1 MTTTWMRNA
10 VLIIALC
17 EVLAAAI
24 ASAGHGASAESER
37 VCAACGQVIREAYFE
52 TGGKFYHSRCFTCA
66 QCGKPI
72 EGPFTV
78 FKGKNYHTPCFED
91 HVALRC
97 AVCGGIVQGQYL
109 LDYWGNAYH
118 PRHKDDV
125 LQCDFC
131 QRFIVGPLTNDM
143 KRLRDGRSL
152 CSICAPSSVTNMREA
167 SAILLG
173 AADKLR
179 SVGIDVDPGRVE
191 LKLVGDEELARIAG
205 SRSNDTKGFTD
216 YWVSKSL
223 FGKVNGETIKVYLL
237 YGMPR
242 IQMASTAAHE
252 LMHVWQ
258 FQKGRL
264 DQDAAVSEGSC
275 NLASYIVLRKMGG
288 PEAEFVIDGMIR
300 DPDPVYGEGF
310 RRVKAYTE
318 ENGVAPWL
326 RLLKGKN
333 PDFTLK

>member
-1 MTTTWMRNA
+1 MEKTA
-10 VLIIALC
+10 LILALF
-17 EVLAAAI
+17 AAFA
-24 ASAGHGASAESER
+24 ASAPLKAGGEPSAADR
-37 VCAACGQVIREAYFE
+37 VCAACGQVIREAFFE
-52 TGGKFYHSRCFTCA
+52 TGGKFYHSRCFACES
-66 QCGKPI
+66 CGKPI
-72 EGPFTV
+72 DGQFTV

-91 HVALRC
+91 RVALRC
-97 AVCGGIVQGQYL
+97 AVCGGIVQGKYL

-118 PRHKDDV
+118 TRHQGNV

-131 QRFIVGPLTNDM
+131 QRFIVGDLTNGM
-143 KRLRDGRSL
+143 KRLQDGRSL
-152 CSICAPSSVTNMREA
+152 CSKCAPNSVADIRQA
-167 SAILLG
+167 RAILLD

-179 SVGIDVDPGRVE
+179 GVGIDVDPGRVE
-191 LKLVGDEELARIAG
+191 LVLVGDDDLARIAG

-223 FGKVNGETIKVYLL
+223 FGRVNGETIKVYLL

-242 IQMASTAAHE
+242 MQMASTAAHE

-275 NLASYIVLRKMGG
+275 NFASYIVLRKTGG

-300 DPDPVYGEGF
+300 DPDPVYGDGF
-310 RRVKAYTE
+310 RRVKAYAE
-318 ENGVAPWL
+318 ENGVGPWL
-326 RLLKGKN
+326 RLLKKKN
-333 PDFTLK
+333 PDFSLK

>member
-1 MTTTWMRNA
+1 MNDRIKDPILALALCA
-10 VLIIALC
+10 VLGAALP
-17 EVLAAAI
+17 
-24 ASAGHGASAESER
+24 SALQSASAETAR

-52 TGGKFYHSRCFTCA
+52 TGGKFYHSRCFRCEY
-66 QCGKPI
+66 CKKPI
-72 EGPFTV
+72 EGAFTV
-78 FKGKNYHTPCFED
+78 YRAKNYHTPCFD
-91 HVALRC
+91 NNIALRC

-118 PRHKDDV
+118 PRHKNDV

-131 QRFIVGPLTNDM
+131 QRFIVGPLMNEM
-143 KRLRDGRSL
+143 KRFDDGRSL
-152 CSICAPSSVTNMREA
+152 CSICAASSVTSIREA
-167 SAILLG
+167 RAILLD

-179 SVGIDVDPGRVE
+179 SVGVDVDPDRVE
-191 LKLVGDEELARIAG
+191 LSLVGDEELARIAG

-242 IQMASTAAHE
+242 VQLASTAAHE

-258 FQKGRL
+258 FRKGRL

-275 NLASYIVLRKMGG
+275 NLASYIVLRKIGG
-288 PEAEFVIDGMIR
+288 LETEFVIDGMIR

-310 RRVKAYTE
+310 RRAKAYTE
-318 ENGVAPWL
+318 EKGIAPWL
-326 RLLKGKN
+326 RLLKQKN
-333 PDFTLK
+333 PDFTLD